1 MLKKQAILPQ
11 PLLKKQAT
19 EETTCNILH
28 ITTAETVV
36 TMFRLLD
43 GHSVSNSA
51 CHVARNSHG
60 KKHILW
66 KSLLARV
73 RINTS
78 TIPMTCDWSTQSATT
93 QKKLTG
99 VNKMTTTK
107 ITEIKQLQDFAHANY
122 EDGGH
127 WVYETFD
134 CADYQEMLD
143 NNKGNMEICKAQ
155 LRHHWEQLCMLER
168 EYAFGDE

>member
-1 MLKKQAILPQ
+1 MWREASKAGK
-11 PLLKKQAT
+11 T
-19 EETTCNILH
+19 HTCAHAQVQLH
-28 ITTAETVV
+28 SCHRHESAFGYQQQTA
-36 TMFRLLD
+36 
-43 GHSVSNSA
+43 
-51 CHVARNSHG
+51 
-60 KKHILW
+60 
-66 KSLLARV
+66 
-73 RINTS
+73 
-78 TIPMTCDWSTQSATT
+78 
-93 QKKLTG
+93 KKLTG

-107 ITEIKQLQDFAHANY
+107 TTEIKQLQDFAHANY